1 MKTNSAGG
9 PDLTDFFARCEGQIR
24 EYGCTIIWV
33 AADPSRREPPFAYTV
48 GLSERYKRPELL
60 VFGFAPDD
68 ACDLLNALVRRFLRP
83 GFAVPVDQ
91 PIVRI
96 LECPVI
102 VKAVTLDRARPYA
115 RFAISR
121 CEALGLSCVVHQ
133 VVVPDASGVFPW
145 ESGYDKRYLRAQPKL
160 FELQ

>member
-1 MKTNSAGG
+1 MNTNSAGG

-24 EYGCTIIWV
+24 EQGCVIIWV
-33 AADPSRREPPFAYTV
+33 GSDPSEKNPPFAYTV

-60 VFGFAPDD
+60 VFGFMQDEALT
-68 ACDLLNALVRRFLRP
+68 LLNSLVRRFVRP
-83 GFAVPVDQ
+83 GFYVPLDQ
-91 PIVRI
+91 PVLRI

-102 VKAVTLDRARPYA
+102 VKAVTLERARPYA

-121 CEALGLSCVVHQ
+121 CEALGLSCVVQQ

-145 ESGYDKRYLRAQPKL
+145 ESAYDKRYLRAQPKL